1 MASPWA
7 RRMRTHAEWNV
18 AMSGARMPAGASS
31 ASTRRAIS
39 PAAWLAKVTART
51 WRGCTPRTPSRWAMR
66 CAMTRVLPLP
76 APASTSSGPSPARTA
91 SRCGGF
97 RSSRRWSSPAG
108 TPNCT
113 ASGQGVTDGVG
124 TPSRSGT
131 DTAQIAGIRAAG
143 ERGTCLATRSAMRH
157 TKRVLVV
164 DDNEVILDILK
175 QFLGRGYT
183 VEVVGNASLAL
194 ASVVQ
199 KTPDVILLDVRM
211 PGVDGLSLL
220 KSLRDMGVQTP
231 VFVMTGYDSTQ
242 VAIEALEKGAT
253 GYLPKPFDLIH
264 LDRLIAHALG
274 QPAA

>member
-1 MASPWA
+1 
-7 RRMRTHAEWNV
+7 
-18 AMSGARMPAGASS
+18 
-31 ASTRRAIS
+31 
-39 PAAWLAKVTART
+39 
-51 WRGCTPRTPSRWAMR
+51 
-66 CAMTRVLPLP
+66 
-76 APASTSSGPSPARTA
+76 
-91 SRCGGF
+91 
-97 RSSRRWSSPAG
+97 
-108 TPNCT
+108 
-113 ASGQGVTDGVG
+113 
-124 TPSRSGT
+124 
-131 DTAQIAGIRAAG
+131 
-143 ERGTCLATRSAMRH
+143 MRH

-164 DDNEVILDILK
+164 DDNQVIQDILK
-175 QFLGRGYT
+175 QFLERGYT

-199 KTPDVILLDVRM
+199 KTPDIILLDVRM

>member
-18 AMSGARMPAGASS
+18 AMSGARIPAGASS

-39 PAAWLAKVTART
+39 PAALLVKVTART
-51 WRGCTPRTPSRWAMR
+51 W
-66 CAMTRVLPLP
+66 
-76 APASTSSGPSPARTA
+76 
-91 SRCGGF
+91 
-97 RSSRRWSSPAG
+97 
-108 TPNCT
+108 
-113 ASGQGVTDGVG
+113 
-124 TPSRSGT
+124 
-131 DTAQIAGIRAAG
+131 
-143 ERGTCLATRSAMRH
+143 
-157 TKRVLVV
+157 
-164 DDNEVILDILK
+164 
-175 QFLGRGYT
+175 RGYT

>member
-1 MASPWA
+1 
-7 RRMRTHAEWNV
+7 
-18 AMSGARMPAGASS
+18 
-31 ASTRRAIS
+31 
-39 PAAWLAKVTART
+39 
-51 WRGCTPRTPSRWAMR
+51 
-66 CAMTRVLPLP
+66 
-76 APASTSSGPSPARTA
+76 
-91 SRCGGF
+91 
-97 RSSRRWSSPAG
+97 
-108 TPNCT
+108 
-113 ASGQGVTDGVG
+113 
-124 TPSRSGT
+124 
-131 DTAQIAGIRAAG
+131 
-143 ERGTCLATRSAMRH
+143 MRH

-264 LDRLIAHALG
+264 LDRLIAHAVG

>member
-1 MASPWA
+1 
-7 RRMRTHAEWNV
+7 
-18 AMSGARMPAGASS
+18 
-31 ASTRRAIS
+31 
-39 PAAWLAKVTART
+39 
-51 WRGCTPRTPSRWAMR
+51 
-66 CAMTRVLPLP
+66 
-76 APASTSSGPSPARTA
+76 
-91 SRCGGF
+91 
-97 RSSRRWSSPAG
+97 
-108 TPNCT
+108 
-113 ASGQGVTDGVG
+113 
-124 TPSRSGT
+124 
-131 DTAQIAGIRAAG
+131 
-143 ERGTCLATRSAMRH
+143 MRH

-199 KTPDVILLDVRM
+199 KTPDIILLDVRM

-242 VAIEALEKGAT
+242 VAMEALEKGAT